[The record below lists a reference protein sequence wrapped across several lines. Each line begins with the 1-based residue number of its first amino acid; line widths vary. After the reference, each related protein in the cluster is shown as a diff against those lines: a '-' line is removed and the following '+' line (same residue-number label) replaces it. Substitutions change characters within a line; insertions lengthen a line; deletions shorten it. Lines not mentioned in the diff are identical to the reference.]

1 MRTLTITLSLI
12 LSQMAMASVSH
23 DKAIHGLKKEFV
35 LVYELNG
42 AEFKLPQKAMDKYEA
57 IELGAV
63 SCFNHFT
70 KKAKVDQ
77 EMGEEIIDTCA
88 NPRGI

>member
-12 LSQMAMASVSH
+12 LSQMSFASVSH
-23 DKAIHGLKKEFV
+23 DKSIESIKKEFV

-70 KKAKVDQ
+70 KRSKVDR
-77 EMGEEIIDTCA
+77 ELGEEIIDTCA

>member
-1 MRTLTITLSLI
+1 MRTSIITLTLI
-12 LSQMAMASVSH
+12 LSQFAMGSVSH
-23 DKAIHGLKKEFV
+23 DRAVEGLKKEFV
-35 LVYELNG
+35 LIYELNG
-42 AEFKLPQKAMDKYEA
+42 TEFKLPQKAMDKYEA

-70 KKAKVDQ
+70 KKAKVDP
-77 EMGEEIIDTCA
+77 EMGEDIIDTCA